1 MNRTEFWELID
12 RTRLDSGEDSDKQA
26 ELLVAELS
34 KLSEQEILDYQE
46 ILDDLED
53 EAYIAELW
61 DVAHIIAWGCSD
73 DDFMDFRAWLIGQ
86 GRDIFENALV
96 NPESLVDLVEVGQK
110 ITSEDLLYVAMQAY
124 ELRTGKGI
132 ETMPRPKRFNR
143 PDPQLKGISSKD
155 EDSRLKRFPKAAAKF
170 WVWWQNNKD
179 KWFLS

>member
-1 MNRTEFWELID
+1 MNRTEFWELIHK
-12 RTRLDSGEDSDKQA
+12 TRLSSGKDSDKQA

-34 KLSEQEILDYQE
+34 KLSEREILDYQE
-46 ILDDLED
+46 ILDDLQD

-61 DVAHIIAWGCSD
+61 DVADIIAWGCGD

-86 GRDIFENALV
+86 GRDVFENTLV

-110 ITSEDLLYVAMQAY
+110 ITSEDLLYVAMQVY

-132 ETMPRPKRFNR
+132 ETMPKTRRFISN
-143 PDPQLKGISSKD
+143 PQLLKGISSKD
-155 EDSRLKRFPKAAAKF
+155 EDARLKRFPKATAKF

-179 KWFLS
+179 QWSLS